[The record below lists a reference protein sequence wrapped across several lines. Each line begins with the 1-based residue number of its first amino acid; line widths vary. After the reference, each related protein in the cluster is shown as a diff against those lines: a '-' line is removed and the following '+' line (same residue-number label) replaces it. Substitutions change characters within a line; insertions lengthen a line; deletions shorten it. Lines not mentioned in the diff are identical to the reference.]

1 MLKPEEPPL
10 DEEVLLLWSRARA
23 SRDGD
28 FDFDSFEGLW
38 EATGLWR
45 DPATALGG
53 SAGPAHPER

>member
-28 FDFDSFEGLW
+28 FDFDDGV
-38 EATGLWR
+38 
-45 DPATALGG
+45 DD
-53 SAGPAHPER
+53 